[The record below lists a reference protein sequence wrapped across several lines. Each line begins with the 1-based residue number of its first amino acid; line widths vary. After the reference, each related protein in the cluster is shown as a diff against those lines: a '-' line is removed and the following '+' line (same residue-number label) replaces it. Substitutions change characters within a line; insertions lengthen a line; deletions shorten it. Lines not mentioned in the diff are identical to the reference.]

1 MFKETRRRIIIAIM
15 MSLLLLFSV
24 TLSVILFASY
34 REVRKNNSEKL
45 ERYMELYL
53 LDESEPNGMEP
64 KAFDGGDRVEPKT
77 KTEGGNASLTDTPP
91 WKNGGNLPP
100 EDRPEYQL
108 STFYS
113 VAFSSDGEVLRID
126 DVENGIY
133 SEEELV
139 SIARGI
145 LEQGKSSGT
154 TRNLLFGI
162 SQRPGYVLVALL
174 DITVA
179 ESNLSIL
186 LRNVLIVGC
195 SAMLVLF
202 FVALFISGKIVRPL
216 EESDRK
222 QKQFISDASHE
233 LKTPL
238 SVIGANAEMLSREI
252 GKNEWLDNIL
262 YENDRMGNL
271 VKHLLDLSRAEGAE
285 SMKEQLDISR
295 IADEEML
302 VFESLAFDQGRTI
315 EGEIEEGIRIMGNR
329 AQIQQLVSILLD
341 NAIRHSKGTDIKLVL
356 KHQSHFAVLSVE
368 NEGESIPPEKQKHLF
383 DRFYRVDEARVSE
396 GNHYGLGL
404 SIAKAI
410 VDGHKGSIIVSCLDG
425 RVRFTVS
432 IPL

>member
-15 MSLLLLFSV
+15 MSLVLLFSV

-53 LDESEPNGMEP
+53 LDKPEANEAEPKDFDSGNRPEPN
-64 KAFDGGDRVEPKT
+64 K
-77 KTEGGNASLTDTPP
+77 KTEGGNASLSDVPP
-91 WKNGGNLPP
+91 WKTGSNLPP
-100 EDRPEYQL
+100 EERPEYQL

-113 VAFSSDGEVLRID
+113 VSFSSDGEVLRID
-126 DVENGIY
+126 DVENGLY
-133 SEEELV
+133 TDDELV

-154 TRNLLFGI
+154 TGNLLYGV
-162 SQRPGYVLVALL
+162 SKRPGYVLVAFL

-179 ESNLSIL
+179 ESNLGIL

-195 SAMLVLF
+195 SAILVLF
-202 FVALFISGKIVRPL
+202 FIALFISGRIVRPL
-216 EESDRK
+216 EENDRK

-271 VKHLLDLSRAEGAE
+271 VKQLLDLSRAECAE
-285 SMKEQLDISR
+285 LLKEQLDLSR

-302 VFESLAFDQGRTI
+302 VFESLAFDQGRTVNV
-315 EGEIEEGIRIMGNR
+315 EIEDGIRVLGNR

-341 NAIRHSKGTDIKLVL
+341 NAIRHSTGPDIRLVL

-368 NEGESIPPEKQKHLF
+368 NEGESIPPEKQGHLF

-410 VDGHKGSIIVSCLDG
+410 VDGHKGSIAVSCLDG
-425 RVRFTVS
+425 LVRFTVS
-432 IPL
+432 LPL

>member
-15 MSLLLLFSV
+15 VSLVLLFSV

-34 REVRKNNSEKL
+34 QEVRKNNSEKL
-45 ERYMELYL
+45 ERYMKLYL
-53 LDESEPNGMEP
+53 LDKPETNEIES
-64 KAFDGGDRVEPKT
+64 KAFDGDNRVESKT
-77 KTEGGNASLTDTPP
+77 KTEGGNDSLSDIPP
-91 WKNGGNLPP
+91 WKKDSNLPP
-100 EDRPEYQL
+100 EERPEYQL

-113 VAFSSDGEVLRID
+113 VSFSSDGEVLRID
-126 DVENGIY
+126 DVENGLY
-133 SEEELV
+133 SDDELV

-145 LEQGKSSGT
+145 LEQGRSSGST
-154 TRNLLFGI
+154 GNLLYGV
-162 SQRPGYVLVALL
+162 SQRPGYVLVAFL

-186 LRNVLIVGC
+186 LSNVLIAGC

-202 FVALFISGKIVRPL
+202 FIALFLSGRIVKPI
-216 EESDRK
+216 EENDRK

-233 LKTPL
+233 LKTPI

-271 VKHLLDLSRAEGAE
+271 VKQLLDLSRAESAK
-285 SMKEQLDISR
+285 SPKEQLDISR

-302 VFESLAFDQGRTI
+302 VFESLAFDQGRTVN
-315 EGEIEEGIRIMGNR
+315 GEIEDGIRILGNR

-341 NAIRHSKGTDIKLVL
+341 NAIRHSTGTDIKLVL

-368 NEGESIPPEKQKHLF
+368 NEGERIPPEKQKHLF
-383 DRFYRVDEARVSE
+383 DRFYRVDEARISE

-410 VDGHKGSIIVSCLDG
+410 VDEHKGSIVVSCVDG
-425 RVRFTVS
+425 LVRFTVS
-432 IPL
+432 LPL

>member
-1 MFKETRRRIIIAIM
+1 